1 MDYSKG
7 MTVSYYG
14 HFVDPASWRDV
25 ERFELISGSVSTEL
39 TELRAS
45 ASFDCKGY
53 PQNTERYIRLYMDA
67 TQAGE
72 TVHIPLFTGLAT
84 SPEDNVKG
92 TWTEN
97 TVTCYSVLK
106 LAEDVLLPRGWYA
119 PVETSGAVIIRQL
132 LEDLKAPI
140 ETADNA
146 PTLQEA
152 IIAEDGETKLS
163 MMDRVLTAM
172 DWRVRLT
179 GAGVVQIVPKDE
191 QQRLVI
197 SEEEFDIIEP
207 ELDISRDWYSAPN
220 CFRAISNDLSA
231 TARDDSPNS
240 YLSTVNRGREVW
252 TEETDCALSAGESI
266 ADYALRRLR
275 EQQKIETLVKYNRRF
290 VPDLTAGDVVQLH
303 FPDIGLQGQFQIS
316 SQSIELD
323 FAARTNEEAVNL

>member
-7 MTVSYYG
+7 MTVAYYG

-25 ERFELISGSVSTEL
+25 ERFEIISGSVSTEQ

-92 TWTEN
+92 AWTEN
-97 TVTCYSVLK
+97 SVACYSVLK
-106 LAEDVLLPRGWYA
+106 PAEDVLLPRGWYA
-119 PVETSGAVIIRQL
+119 PVETAGTVIIARL
-132 LEDLKAPI
+132 LEDLKAPV
-140 ETADNA
+140 EYADYA
-146 PTLQEA
+146 PALKEA

-172 DWRVRLT
+172 NWRVRLT
-179 GAGVVQIVPKDE
+179 GSGVVQIVPKDTE
-191 QQRLVI
+191 ARLVI
-197 SEEEFDIIEP
+197 SETDFDIVEP

-231 TARDDSPNS
+231 VARDDSPSS

-252 TEETDCALSAGESI
+252 KEETDCALSAGESI
-266 ADYALRRLR
+266 ADYALRRLKE
-275 EQQKIETLVKYNRRF
+275 EQTIETLAKYNRRF
-290 VPDLTAGDVVQLH
+290 VPDLLAGDVVNLH
-303 FPDIGLQGQFQIS
+303 FPDIGLQGNFQIS